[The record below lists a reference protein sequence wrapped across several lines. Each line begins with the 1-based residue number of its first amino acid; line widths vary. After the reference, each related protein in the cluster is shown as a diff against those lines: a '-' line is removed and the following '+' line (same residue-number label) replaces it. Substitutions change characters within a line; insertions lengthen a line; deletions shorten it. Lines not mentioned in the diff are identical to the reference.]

1 VRAYVGADT
10 DDAARLTTGID
21 PIAEC
26 LGASGG
32 DSMPAEGL
40 VVDDGHG
47 VTAVAALRP
56 ARRLAITRAGGRF
69 GVVEP
74 FALARGAAWH
84 DVGDRLMAG
93 VEWLAAGRA
102 EEHLLVPCAVD
113 DIAKGRLLDE
123 LSFGWPLDVWSLSW

>member
-1 VRAYVGADT
+1 
-10 DDAARLTTGID
+10 
-21 PIAEC
+21 
-26 LGASGG
+26 
-32 DSMPAEGL
+32 MPAEGL

-74 FALARGAAWH
+74 FALAHGAAWD

-93 VEWLAAGRA
+93 VEWLAAGRS

-113 DIAKGRLLDE
+113 DVAKGRLLDE